1 MCPSCQE
8 PRAMS
13 LFDCLCLNNLLSLFC
28 MKTGKYVELSVQDQI
43 SCVRGNKNCALGNL
57 DTTYKYLELIGA
69 LSEECFPFVSQNAT
83 FYPKCPNECS
93 NKQAELLRNG
103 SVRNLSKRI

>member
-1 MCPSCQE
+1 
-8 PRAMS
+8 
-13 LFDCLCLNNLLSLFC
+13 

-83 FYPKCPNECS
+83 FYPNFHYKR
-93 NKQAELLRNG
+93 QDAENQ
-103 SVRNLSKRI
+103 SKPA

>member
-1 MCPSCQE
+1 MHK
-8 PRAMS
+8 
-13 LFDCLCLNNLLSLFC
+13 LLEKVEKELHNIAE
-28 MKTGKYVELSVQDQI
+28 TGI
-43 SCVRGNKNCALGNL
+43 SSANL

-93 NKQAELLRNG
+93 NTKLNC
-103 SVRNLSKRI
+103 